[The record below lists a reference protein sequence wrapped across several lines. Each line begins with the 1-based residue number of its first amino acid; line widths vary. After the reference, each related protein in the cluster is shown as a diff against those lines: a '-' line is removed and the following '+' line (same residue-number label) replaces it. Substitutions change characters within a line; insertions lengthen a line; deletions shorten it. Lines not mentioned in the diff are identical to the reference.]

1 MKEQEKN
8 KSQGGGRLVYYF
20 ELLILLLILWFVM
33 SEIFEPKFIIFGVS
47 SCVIIALICIRVMMM
62 DGLKSDRTYFV
73 LHVNP
78 IKFLAYFL
86 WLVKEIV
93 KAAWYVSKLCLA
105 KHENINPQIVWFK
118 ADYDNP
124 IAAVLL
130 ANSITLTPGTITVD
144 IYKDGIFSVHA
155 LNDELAEGV
164 LTGDMQQRVAK
175 VYGETIDFQV
185 VDPVEI
191 VDNTIRPDHR
201 LKKKIYTRKE
211 THNG

>member
-1 MKEQEKN
+1 MKEQDKN
-8 KSQGGGRLVYYF
+8 KSQGGRFVYYI
-20 ELLILLLILWFVM
+20 ELLVLLLVLWFIM
-33 SEIFEPKFIIFGVS
+33 SGIFETKFIVFGVS
-47 SCVIIALICIRVMMM
+47 SCVIIALICVRVMMIG
-62 DGLKSDRTYFV
+62 GLKSDRLYFV

-93 KAAWYVSKLCLA
+93 KAAWYVSKLCLS
-105 KHENINPQIVWFK
+105 KKPDINPQIVWFK

-144 IYKDGIFSVHA
+144 IYNDGIFSVHA

-164 LTGDMQQRVAK
+164 LSGDMQQRVAR

-185 VDPVEI
+185 VNPVEI
-191 VDNTIRPDHR
+191 SDNTIRPDHR
-201 LKKKIYTRKE
+201 IKNKTYKRKE
-211 THNG
+211 RHNG